1 MNKTTLKNGLV
12 YYQSS
17 LVEIDIVIEGS
28 KIIKVGSNLEEG
40 KIMDCTNKLIA
51 PAFIEAHAHFREPGF
66 EYKETIKTGSMAAAK
81 GGYTKVM
88 MMPNLNPAPDTLN
101 KIKKMKEICQK
112 DSLIE
117 CYPLATITKKRLGK
131 TLVNF
136 AILKDEVIGFSDDG
150 SGIQNSKIIYDGL
163 FKLKGA
169 KSVMICHCEDL
180 TLVNEGVIRES
191 DYAKLHHHRPINPLS
206 ETLEAIRNMEIAYV
220 LNTRIHLCHISSRY
234 TVWAIQQFKKMGCK
248 VSAEVTPHHLICTI
262 CDLENDGRFKMN
274 PPLGDEED
282 QKALF
287 NGVLDGTIDFI
298 ATDHAPHS
306 VLEKSGGLDHSLFGI
321 VGLETSFAAMYTYF
335 VKTKKM
341 PLELL
346 LDLMSKKVS
355 DCFPIKDSQIRV
367 GNEASIVIIDL
378 EQKFIVDSSEFL
390 SKGKSSIFEGKT
402 LYGVIEKTISKGEI
416 VYEK

>member
-136 AILKDEVIGFSDDG
+136 ATLKDEVIGFSDDG

-163 FKLKGA
+163 SKLKGA

-248 VSAEVTPHHLICTI
+248 VSAEVTLII
-262 CDLENDGRFKMN
+262 
-274 PPLGDEED
+274 
-282 QKALF
+282 
-287 NGVLDGTIDFI
+287 
-298 ATDHAPHS
+298 
-306 VLEKSGGLDHSLFGI
+306 
-321 VGLETSFAAMYTYF
+321 
-335 VKTKKM
+335 
-341 PLELL
+341 
-346 LDLMSKKVS
+346 
-355 DCFPIKDSQIRV
+355 
-367 GNEASIVIIDL
+367 
-378 EQKFIVDSSEFL
+378 
-390 SKGKSSIFEGKT
+390 
-402 LYGVIEKTISKGEI
+402 
-416 VYEK
+416 